1 MASIAFKNVDG
12 STLSRVT
19 ILKDG
24 RALEVNPSTKK
35 TWPSMD
41 AWVQE
46 MPREWPRVEAWAS
59 AAIASAASAPRP
71 WWDVRSR
78 YVRPCIPRAVV
89 AGPALAYF
97 LRLPEGATTSTRAA
111 IRDALASYMDFYK
124 WGMSVHRAKRDL
136 KPANPLYHLDDFL
149 VTLTGLDPRGTYTA
163 RQILNAV
170 LARQTR
176 VAVAAPAVAPAV
188 AVDEETPL
196 SPLVPL
202 EETPLVPL
210 EETPLGSLGPQ
221 EETPS
226 LGPQEETPSVP
237 LGPQEETPSAEDLA
251 WHILRIMGENK
262 RLKAEIEALQ
272 ARLCTIRAAACI

>member
-24 RALEVNPSTKK
+24 RALEVNPPTKK

-46 MPREWPRVEAWAS
+46 MPREWPRVEAWTAKAS
-59 AAIASAASAPRP
+59 KAIASSAASAAASKGPTLH
-71 WWDVRSR
+71 
-78 YVRPCIPRAVV
+78 VRPP
-89 AGPALAYF
+89 LAYF

-149 VTLTGLDPRGTYTA
+149 VTLTRLDPRGTYTA

-170 LARQTR
+170 LAWQTR
-176 VAVAAPAVAPAV
+176 DAVSAPAVAPAV
-188 AVDEETPL
+188 AVDEETPSVAL
-196 SPLVPL
+196 D
-202 EETPLVPL
+202 EETPSVPL
-210 EETPLGSLGPQ
+210 EETPLGSLGPH

-226 LGPQEETPSVP
+226 VPLEETPSVP
-237 LGPQEETPSAEDLA
+237 LGPLGPLDEETPSPSAEDLA

>member
-1 MASIAFKNVDG
+1 MAQIYYYNADG
-12 STLSRVT
+12 SIKSSVK

-24 RALEVNPSTKK
+24 RALEVNPSAAAGSKK

-46 MPREWPRVEAWAS
+46 MPREWPRVEAWTAATAS
-59 AAIASAASAPRP
+59 ATAIASAASAPRP

-78 YVRPCIPRAVV
+78 YVRPCIPRAVI
-89 AGPALAYF
+89 AGPHLAYF

-124 WGMSVHRAKRDL
+124 WGTCVYRAKRDV
-136 KPANPLYHLDDFL
+136 KPANPVYYLDDFL

-176 VAVAAPAVAPAV
+176 AVPAPAAAPVAAPVAPAV
-188 AVDEETPL
+188 AAPVA
-196 SPLVPL
+196 L
-202 EETPLVPL
+202 EETPLDENPEIVKL
-210 EETPLGSLGPQ
+210 TAQ
-221 EETPS
+221 N
-226 LGPQEETPSVP
+226 
-237 LGPQEETPSAEDLA
+237 AELA
-251 WHILRIMGENK
+251 WNYVHAMGENK

-272 ARLCTIRAAACI
+272 ARLCTIRATCG

>member
-12 STLSRVT
+12 STLSRVR
-19 ILKDG
+19 IMKDG
-24 RALEVNPSTKK
+24 RALETFPVTPGTPMR

-46 MPREWPRVEAWAS
+46 LPREWPRVEAWTRVPLTLTREKA
-59 AAIASAASAPRP
+59 R
-71 WWDVRSR
+71 RL
-78 YVRPCIPRAVV
+78 YYTKQKQKAVV

-97 LRLPEGATTSTRAA
+97 LKLPEGGMTNREEV
-111 IRDALASYMDFYK
+111 REALASYMDFYK
-124 WGMSVHRAKRDL
+124 WGMSVYRTKRDVRSDT
-136 KPANPLYHLDDFL
+136 PLYHLDDFL
-149 VTLTGLDPRGTYTA
+149 VTLTRLDPRGTYTA

-170 LARQTR
+170 LAWQTWT
-176 VAVAAPAVAPAV
+176 APAVAPAV
-188 AVDEETPL
+188 D
-196 SPLVPL
+196 
-202 EETPLVPL
+202 
-210 EETPLGSLGPQ
+210 EETPLGSLGPK

-226 LGPQEETPSVP
+226 VPQEETPSVA
-237 LGPQEETPSAEDLA
+237 LGPLEETPSAEDLA

>member
-1 MASIAFKNVDG
+1 MASIAFKNVHG

-24 RALEVNPSTKK
+24 RALEVNPPTKK

-46 MPREWPRVEAWAS
+46 MPREWPRVEAWA
-59 AAIASAASAPRP
+59 AATASASAAAKASVASAAGVKAWTAASAAVKAAAAAAASKSPTLH
-71 WWDVRSR
+71 
-78 YVRPCIPRAVV
+78 VRPP
-89 AGPALAYF
+89 LAYF
-97 LRLPEGATTSTRAA
+97 LSLPEGATTSTRAA
-111 IRDALASYMDFYK
+111 IRDALASYRAFYYYTTY
-124 WGMSVHRAKRDL
+124 VYRAKRDV
-136 KPANPLYHLDDFL
+136 KSDTPLYRVDDFL

-176 VAVAAPAVAPAV
+176 TVPAVAVASAVAAPAA
-188 AVDEETPL
+188 
-196 SPLVPL
+196 L

-210 EETPLGSLGPQ
+210 EEENPEIVRLTAQNAELGWNCVRL
-221 EETPS
+221 
-226 LGPQEETPSVP
+226 
-237 LGPQEETPSAEDLA
+237 
-251 WHILRIMGENK
+251 MGENK
-262 RLKAEIEALQ
+262 RLKTEIEALQ

>member
-24 RALEVNPSTKK
+24 RALEVNPPTKK

-46 MPREWPRVEAWAS
+46 MPKEWPRVEAWTRVPLTLTREKA
-59 AAIASAASAPRP
+59 R
-71 WWDVRSR
+71 RL
-78 YVRPCIPRAVV
+78 YYTKQKQKAVV

-97 LRLPEGATTSTRAA
+97 LKLPEGGMTNREEV
-111 IRDALASYMDFYK
+111 REALASYMDFYK
-124 WGMSVHRAKRDL
+124 WGMSVYRTKRDVRSDT
-136 KPANPLYHLDDFL
+136 PLYHLDDFL
-149 VTLTGLDPRGTYTA
+149 VTLTRLDPRGTYTA

-170 LARQTR
+170 LAWQTWT
-176 VAVAAPAVAPAV
+176 APAVAPAV
-188 AVDEETPL
+188 AEETPSVAL
-196 SPLVPL
+196 D
-202 EETPLVPL
+202 
-210 EETPLGSLGPQ
+210 EETPLGSLGPL
-221 EETPS
+221 EEP
-226 LGPQEETPSVP
+226 PSV
-237 LGPQEETPSAEDLA
+237 PQEETPSAEDLA

-272 ARLCTIRAAACI
+272 ARLVTIRAACI

>member
-24 RALEVNPSTKK
+24 RALEVNPSAAAGSKK

-46 MPREWPRVEAWAS
+46 MPKEWPRVEAWTAS
-59 AAIASAASAPRP
+59 IASTATEAAGPTLH
-71 WWDVRSR
+71 
-78 YVRPCIPRAVV
+78 VRPQ
-89 AGPALAYF
+89 LAYF
-97 LRLPEGATTSTRAA
+97 LKLPEGATTSTRAA

-149 VTLTGLDPRGTYTA
+149 VTLTGLDPRGTFTV

-176 VAVAAPAVAPAV
+176 TAPAVAPAV
-188 AVDEETPL
+188 AAAL
-196 SPLVPL
+196 G
-202 EETPLVPL
+202 PL
-210 EETPLGSLGPQ
+210 EETPLGSLGP
-221 EETPS
+221 
-226 LGPQEETPSVP
+226 LEETPSVP
-237 LGPQEETPSAEDLA
+237 LEETPSAVDLA

-262 RLKAEIEALQ
+262 RLKAEIDALK